1 MTLSRRLILVFFCIV
16 LGLSARAQTATTDT
30 TVEATDTES
39 TGTRINVDTTTTEK
53 EGSQKV
59 PDSLRR
65 LPDSTVRSWKKD
77 PDLAYANDPSYW
89 KKEPL
94 QEPSDNWFFRLMRSK
109 GTKYFIYLLLGSIL
123 LFAIVR
129 ILTDNN
135 LLFYRRGRRGKVE
148 SESAPDMML
157 ENPDEGLQQ
166 AILAKDHRLAVR
178 YLYIKTLHQLG
189 DRGLVRYHL
198 KTTNQ
203 EYIQQLNGSPL
214 ERPFRYLTGIYD
226 RVWYGEFA
234 LKGDQFERIHTYF
247 KDFYKS
253 IGA

>member
-1 MTLSRRLILVFFCIV
+1 M
-16 LGLSARAQTATTDT
+16 
-30 TVEATDTES
+30 
-39 TGTRINVDTTTTEK
+39 
-53 EGSQKV
+53 
-59 PDSLRR
+59 

-77 PDLAYANDPSYW
+77 PDFAYANDPSYW
-89 KKEPL
+89 KKESL
-94 QEPSDNWFFRLMRSK
+94 QEPPSDNWFFRLLRSK
-109 GTKYFIYLLLGSIL
+109 GTQYFIYLLLGSIL

-129 ILTDNN
+129 ILMDNN
-135 LLFYRRGRRGKVE
+135 LLFYRKGRRERGGSE
-148 SESAPDMML
+148 SEPDMVL
-157 ENPDEGLQQ
+157 ENPDEGFER

-178 YLYIKTLHQLG
+178 YLYIKTLYQLG

-226 RVWYGEFA
+226 RVWYGEFP
-234 LKGDQFERIHTYF
+234 LNEDQFERIYTYF

>member
-1 MTLSRRLILVFFCIV
+1 MILSRRLILVFFCIV
-16 LGLSARAQTATTDT
+16 PGLAIRAQTVATDS

-39 TGTRINVDTTTTEK
+39 TGTRVR
-53 EGSQKV
+53 
-59 PDSLRR
+59 DSLRM
-65 LPDSTVRSWKKD
+65 LPDPMLRSWKKD

-89 KKEPL
+89 NRAPL
-94 QEPSDNWFFRLMRSK
+94 QEPPSDNWFFRLLRSK

-129 ILTDNN
+129 IVMDNN
-135 LLFYRRGRRGKVE
+135 LLFYRRGRKGKMGG
-148 SESAPDMML
+148 ESASDIEL

-166 AILAKDHRLAVR
+166 AIFAKDHRLAVR
-178 YLYIKTLHQLG
+178 YLYIKTLHQLA

-226 RVWYGEFA
+226 WVWYGEFA
-234 LKGDQFERIHTYF
+234 LNEDQFVRIHTYF

-253 IGA
+253 IGG